1 MKLKSY
7 IKDLQMLEKKVGNV
21 ELIYGTDDEGNWF
34 HTVSY
39 SPGIK
44 YVPKEDLNNGS
55 IDGINVYD
63 DKENDEMK
71 TVVCIN

>member
-7 IKDLQMLEKKVGNV
+7 IKKLQELEKKVGDV

-34 HTVSY
+34 SPVSY
-39 SPGIK
+39 SPSIK
-44 YVPKEDLNNGS
+44 YVPKEDLDSAS

-63 DKENDEMK
+63 DKENDEMQ

>member
-7 IKDLQMLEKKVGNV
+7 IKDLQMLEKKVGDV

-34 HTVSY
+34 HTVGY

-44 YVPKEDLNNGS
+44 YVPKEDLKNGS
-55 IDGINVYD
+55 IDGINVND
-63 DKENDEMK
+63 NKENDEME

>member
-7 IKDLQMLEKKVGNV
+7 IKKLQMLEKEVGDV

-34 HTVSY
+34 HTVGY
-39 SPGIK
+39 SPSIK
-44 YVPKEDLNNGS
+44 YVPKEDLKNGS